1 MPNPDRPKV
10 GEADAETRR
19 KKLREILDTPTKAT
33 GVAPKAPPAVP
44 NTSKTMLEAVSDG
57 VEQGTE
63 SDTLPNG
70 QKRKVKSTPPAKKD
84 LKKRFGEKGQ
94 TEDEIM
100 GDQ

>member
-10 GEADAETRR
+10 GEADPETRR
-19 KKLREILDTPTKAT
+19 KKLREILDTPTGAN
-33 GVAPKAPPAVP
+33 GVAAKKDPE
-44 NTSKTMLEAVSDG
+44 TMLDAVSKG
-57 VEQGTE
+57 VEEASE

-70 QKRKVKSTPPAKKD
+70 QKRKVKSAPPAKKD